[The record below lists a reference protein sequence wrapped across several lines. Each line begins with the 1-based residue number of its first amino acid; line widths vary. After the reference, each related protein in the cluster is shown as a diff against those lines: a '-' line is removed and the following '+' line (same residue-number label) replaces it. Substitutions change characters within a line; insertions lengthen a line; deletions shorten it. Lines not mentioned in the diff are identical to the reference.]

1 MSLSLER
8 SKDMRH
14 VNFSGI
20 VLNGGNSSRMGTPKG
35 EINFLGRPLIDRAVV
50 ALQESGASEIIVVGG
65 SKPELATKELSH
77 VKDMYPGEGPLGGVI
92 TGLLTAHLDHAVV
105 LSNDLMGIDAGTIE
119 TMLGFSQKA
128 DLVVPV
134 VEGISQ
140 VLSGLWKV
148 SSVEALLE
156 EYELGTRSLKSAIKK
171 LSVFEI
177 YEFEAAK
184 FANANT
190 PSDIIEYI
198 AKLEENIE

>member
-1 MSLSLER
+1 MH
-8 SKDMRH
+8 H

-65 SKPELATKELSH
+65 SKPELATKELSY
-77 VKDMYPGEGPLGGVI
+77 VEDMYPGEGPLGGVI
-92 TGLLTAHLDHAVV
+92 TGLLTAHFDHAVV
-105 LSNDLMGIDAGTIE
+105 LSNDFMSIDAGTIE
-119 TMLGFSQKA
+119 KILGFSQKA

-134 VEGISQ
+134 AEGIPQ

-148 SSVEALLE
+148 SSVQALLE
-156 EYELGTRSLKSAIKK
+156 EYELGTRSLKSAIEK

>member
-1 MSLSLER
+1 
-8 SKDMRH
+8 
-14 VNFSGI
+14 
-20 VLNGGNSSRMGTPKG
+20 MGTPKG
-35 EINFLGRPLIDRAVV
+35 EVNFLGRPLIDRAVA

-65 SKPELATKELSH
+65 SEPELPTKAQGH
-77 VKDMYPGEGPLGGVI
+77 VEDMYPGEGPLGGVI
-92 TGLLTAHLDHAVV
+92 TGLLTAHFDHAVV
-105 LSNDLMGIDAGTIE
+105 LSNDLMDIDAGTIE
-119 TMLGFSQKA
+119 KILGFSQMA
-128 DLVVPV
+128 ELVVPV
-134 VEGISQ
+134 AEGIPQ

-156 EYELGTRSLKSAIKK
+156 EYESGTRSLKSAIKK
-171 LSVFEI
+171 LSVIEI

>member
-77 VKDMYPGEGPLGGVI
+77 VEDMYPGEGPLGGVI

-119 TMLGFSQKA
+119 TMLGFSQEA

-134 VEGISQ
+134 AEGIPQ

-156 EYELGTRSLKSAIKK
+156 EYESGTRSLKGAIQK
-171 LSVFEI
+171 LSIFEI

>member
-1 MSLSLER
+1 
-8 SKDMRH
+8 
-14 VNFSGI
+14 
-20 VLNGGNSSRMGTPKG
+20 MGTPKG
-35 EINFLGRPLIDRAVV
+35 EVNFLGRPLIDRAVA

-65 SKPELATKELSH
+65 SEPELPTTELGH
-77 VKDMYPGEGPLGGVI
+77 VEDMYPGEGPLGGVI
-92 TGLLTAHLDHAVV
+92 TGLLTAHFDHAVV
-105 LSNDLMGIDAGTIE
+105 LSNDLMDIDAGTIE
-119 TMLGFSQKA
+119 KILGFSQMA
-128 DLVVPV
+128 ELVVPV
-134 VEGISQ
+134 AEGIPQ